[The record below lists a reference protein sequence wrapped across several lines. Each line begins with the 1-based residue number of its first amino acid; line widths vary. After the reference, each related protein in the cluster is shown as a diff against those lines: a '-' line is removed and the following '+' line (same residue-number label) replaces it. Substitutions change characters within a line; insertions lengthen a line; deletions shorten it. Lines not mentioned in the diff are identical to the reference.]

1 MAIVGGAVMT
11 PLMGFIS
18 EKFHSVAWAYV
29 VPLFSYIVIAAYSF
43 SGSRFQTTANVLEE

>member
-18 EKFHSVAWAYV
+18 ERFHSVASAYV
-29 VPLFSYIVIAAYSF
+29 VPLFCYIVIAFYSF
-43 SGSRFQTTANVLEE
+43 FGSRSRIQTN